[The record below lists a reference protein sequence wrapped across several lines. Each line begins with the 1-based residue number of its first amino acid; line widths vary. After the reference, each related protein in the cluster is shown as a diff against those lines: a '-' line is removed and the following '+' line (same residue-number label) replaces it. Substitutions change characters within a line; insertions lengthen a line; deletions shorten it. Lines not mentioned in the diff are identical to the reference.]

1 MLFRSQ
7 PYALAVQVNGQT
19 VGYVANEE
27 VFNLAK
33 EDVMQRINYAGS
45 DKTEL
50 TIEPTYTISVTHKTM
65 DESETANA
73 ILQSASDQISEGT
86 ALYLDGELTAVSSD
100 GDTLRSY
107 LESLLAPYEDQ
118 TDENISVGFNKNV
131 TLEDGIY
138 FNDSFE
144 DDNSIE
150 NMLTGVQQQE
160 KIYTVRRSEERRVG
174 KECRSR
180 WSPYH

>member
-1 MLFRSQ
+1 MYAGRVRHGLEQ
-7 PYALAVQVNGQT
+7 DDGPAYALAVQVNGQT

-86 ALYLDGELTAVSSD
+86 ALYLDGELTASAPMVTPCAAIWRACWPPTRIRQTRMSAWA
-100 GDTLRSY
+100 
-107 LESLLAPYEDQ
+107 LA
-118 TDENISVGFNKNV
+118 K
-131 TLEDGIY
+131 
-138 FNDSFE
+138 
-144 DDNSIE
+144 
-150 NMLTGVQQQE
+150 M
-160 KIYTVRRSEERRVG
+160 
-174 KECRSR
+174 
-180 WSPYH
+180 

>member
-1 MLFRSQ
+1 M
-7 PYALAVQVNGQT
+7 QVNGQT

-50 TIEPTYTISVTHKTM
+50 TIEPTYTITVTHKTM

-86 ALYLDGELTAVSSD
+86 ALYRGWGADG
-100 GDTLRSY
+100 
-107 LESLLAPYEDQ
+107 SLL
-118 TDENISVGFNKNV
+118 
-131 TLEDGIY
+131 
-138 FNDSFE
+138 
-144 DDNSIE
+144 
-150 NMLTGVQQQE
+150 
-160 KIYTVRRSEERRVG
+160 
-174 KECRSR
+174 R
-180 WSPYH
+180 W